1 MAVKASA
8 SITLSVVVDVQAVW
22 RYYLLQASTL
32 TAPAV
37 PTVHPPPAVWTD
49 AEPGYD
55 PGSTSTLYVVDCNVF
70 SDGTFAY
77 TPVSVSAS
85 FEAAKLAYN
94 KAINA
99 ETNAHDALD
108 KFARSE
114 EAMVELE
121 EQTASEIVKT
131 KDAILLDV
139 SERYYVKGETDQIVS
154 EVSTELEH
162 TKEAITL
169 QFSNF
174 SADIDAVAAGADAE
188 FEEIR
193 KYIRVTDGKIL
204 LGEMGNELEL
214 QISNDRI
221 SFLQDGA
228 EVAYFSNRKLYVT
241 DAHILHSLRLGG
253 FAWMPRSNGNLSF
266 KLTG

>member
-8 SITLSVVVDVQAVW
+8 AVTLSAVVDVQAVW
-22 RYYLLQASTL
+22 RFYLLQGSTL
-32 TAPAV
+32 AAPAK
-37 PTVHPPPAVWTD
+37 PTVYPPPAAWTD
-49 AEPGYD
+49 AEPTYT

-77 TPVSVSAS
+77 TPVSVSTA

-94 KAINA
+94 KAASA
-99 ETNAHDALD
+99 EASASDAQD

-114 EAMVELE
+114 EALVELE

-139 SERYYVKGETDQIVS
+139 SEKYYVKGETEQLVA
-154 EVSTELEH
+154 EVSTELEQ
-162 TKEAITL
+162 TREAFTF
-169 QFSNF
+169 QFTNF

-193 KYIRVTDGKIL
+193 KYIRFVDGKIL
-204 LGEMGNELEL
+204 LGEVGNELEL
-214 QISNDRI
+214 QIANDRI
-221 SFLQDGA
+221 SFMQDGA
-228 EVAYFSNRKLYVT
+228 EVAYFINRKLYVT
-241 DAHILHSLRLGG
+241 DAQFLHSLQLGS
-253 FAWMPRSNGNLSF
+253 FAFMPRSNGNLSF
-266 KLTG
+266 KKV